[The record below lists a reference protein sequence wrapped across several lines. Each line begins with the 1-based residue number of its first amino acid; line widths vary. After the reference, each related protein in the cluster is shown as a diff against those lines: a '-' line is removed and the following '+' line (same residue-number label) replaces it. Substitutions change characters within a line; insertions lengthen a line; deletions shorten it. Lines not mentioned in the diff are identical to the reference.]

1 MRVRLKM
8 EGMDAEVRIYIPGP
22 PFGTEKLAQTKFWY
36 TKVENEQ
43 VLLLT

>member
-1 MRVRLKM
+1 MVLLCSL
-8 EGMDAEVRIYIPGP
+8 GNIYMPGP